1 MKNNTM
7 QTNKE
12 MHYLI
17 IKLLLVQEKQ
27 KKEMQVATNKFYLIL
42 LKIYSVGE
50 SEKAVSKITFP
61 SYERY
66 HNINKAYSNFFQEMI
81 EVGNNI
87 AHLKTSRIKKK
98 QGMV

>member
-1 MKNNTM
+1 MTFGTRK
-7 QTNKE
+7 
-12 MHYLI
+12 I
-17 IKLLLVQEKQ
+17 EKGNVGGHKQ
-27 KKEMQVATNKFYLIL
+27 IL
-42 LKIYSVGE
+42 FNSFKIYSVGE
-50 SEKAVSKITFP
+50 SEKALSKITFP

-87 AHLKTSRIKKK
+87 APLKTRRIKKK